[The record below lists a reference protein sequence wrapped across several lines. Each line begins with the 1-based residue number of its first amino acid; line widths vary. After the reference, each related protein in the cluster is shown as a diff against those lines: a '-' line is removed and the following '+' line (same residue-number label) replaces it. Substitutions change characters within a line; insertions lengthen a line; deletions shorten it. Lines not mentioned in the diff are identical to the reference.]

1 MKFARWTF
9 GIAGIWGVVVLTP
22 LFFMEQR
29 ISAQYPPAITH
40 PEFYYGFVCVA
51 LAAQLMFLIIAT
63 DPIRYRPMMLVGM
76 WEKFSAV
83 AAVTALGFMDR
94 VSSPMVSGI
103 IVDFALG
110 ILFVLAWLKTRSQAG
125 HVVVTSEK

>member
-51 LAAQLMFLIIAT
+51 LAAQFMFLIIAT
-63 DPIRYRPMMLVGM
+63 DPMRYRPMMFVGM

-83 AAVTALGFMDR
+83 AAVVVLGFMER
-94 VSSPMVSGI
+94 ISSAVAS
-103 IVDFALG
+103 G
-110 ILFVLAWLKTRSQAG
+110 ILFDFIFGVLFVVAWLKTKRIEQLAP
-125 HVVVTSEK
+125 ELQE